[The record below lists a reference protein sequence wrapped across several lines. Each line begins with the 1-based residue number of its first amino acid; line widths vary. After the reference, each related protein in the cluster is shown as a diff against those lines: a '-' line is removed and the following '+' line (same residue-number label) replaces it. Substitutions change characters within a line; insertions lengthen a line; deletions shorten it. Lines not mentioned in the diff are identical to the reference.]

1 MGVAVTYQ
9 GGGRIVLGIDPGS
22 LRKGDARVAYRG
34 SRAVCPCCKK
44 PRGTPFVAH
53 AKLPRAVVRD
63 MEAAA
68 FEADL
73 RPLSGLVAVGT
84 VAHWPR
90 KWGPD
95 GRAPGRPCGDVDAPV
110 SNLLDA
116 LAPLLY
122 PDDAHVGLLVAA
134 NAYDPKRPR
143 IEVVARPLSPAL
155 LAALTAGLGLP
166 FDSARLTLGKQE
178 RLIP

>member
-1 MGVAVTYQ
+1 VSYQ
-9 GGGRIVLGIDPGS
+9 GGGRIVLYGNPGD

-34 SRAVCPCCKK
+34 AQHRCPACGK
-44 PRGTPFVAH
+44 PKGSPFIAH
-53 AKLPRAVVRD
+53 AKLPKATVRD

-68 FEADL
+68 FEANL
-73 RPLSGLVAVGT
+73 RPLSGLVAVGM

-90 KWGPD
+90 KWGPG

-122 PDDAHVGLLVAA
+122 PDDAHVGMLVAA

-143 IEVVARPLSPAL
+143 IEAAVRPLDPAL
-155 LAALTAGLGLP
+155 LAALTAGLDLP
-166 FDSARLTLGKQE
+166 FDTAQLTLGEQE